1 MAKDNIKTNPR
12 LRLAGWRKAVK
23 SPNTP
28 PWLKKSMR
36 KNIRDL
42 EKRLRIKK
50 VGTSRRDRILNG
62 ANKSASESF
71 AAQGELGLT
80 SAESLTR
87 RH

>member
-23 SPNTP
+23 SRNTP

-42 EKRLRIKK
+42 EKRLRSKK
-50 VGTSRRDRILNG
+50 VDKGGNDRPGARDKASILAEAQRELPLSPSATLSRN
-62 ANKSASESF
+62 
-71 AAQGELGLT
+71 Q
-80 SAESLTR
+80 
-87 RH
+87 